1 MPEKPFGLPR
11 ERRLRRRRDFTQLTR
26 MGARGSADA
35 LVVLARPVR
44 PGSLG
49 RVGFTVSKKVGK
61 AHERNLVKRRL
72 RHLLR
77 HQKERFA
84 AHDIVVI
91 ARTGAAA
98 LPFEELARQLDKALT
113 RALEEA
119 ARRPRGGGRKRGGRA
134 ATGASR

>member
-1 MPEKPFGLPR
+1 
-11 ERRLRRRRDFTQLTR
+11 

-44 PGSLG
+44 PGALG

-77 HQKERFA
+77 YQKERFA

-98 LPFEELARQLDKALT
+98 LPFEDLARQLNSALA

-119 ARRPRGGGRKRGGRA
+119 ARRPKGGGRRRGGRPSP
-134 ATGASR
+134 GARR